1 MADDVSSLKPGSWAL
16 WTIGIVTVLA
26 RFASRR
32 LALGGWRKLQVDDYL
47 MALCAITFTGVTVC
61 SNQVGI
67 NGSNYAPDDEIAS
80 WTPHE
85 IQDAE
90 WGSKMLLALEE
101 FMLAT
106 VWLVKACLLIL
117 YGRLTLG
124 LTEAFAV
131 KVVAVYCAIGY
142 VVIQILYLGVWC
154 RPIYDYWAVPVPE
167 GHDQCKTYLHHMITV
182 TVFHVSSDLLMLL
195 IPVPMIARARLPL
208 LRKIIL
214 CIIFSLGLLV
224 VLVAILNRYYNF
236 TVSNSL
242 VFLIW
247 YNGEASTA
255 VMVANIPF
263 LWTLLRYIFSLDA
276 WGSSSRRSRNA
287 SGAHRLDDRDA
298 PSSIGGSGGKS
309 TGRRQHSALVGVDAA
324 TESMERITAHQTGG
338 TSLYRLDSK
347 PQDKTHT
354 SVRAKTS
361 SEGTETDPEMGL

>member
-1 MADDVSSLKPGSWAL
+1 
-16 WTIGIVTVLA
+16 
-26 RFASRR
+26 
-32 LALGGWRKLQVDDYL
+32 
-47 MALCAITFTGVTVC
+47 
-61 SNQVGI
+61 
-67 NGSNYAPDDEIAS
+67 
-80 WTPHE
+80 
-85 IQDAE
+85 
-90 WGSKMLLALEE
+90 
-101 FMLAT
+101 
-106 VWLVKACLLIL
+106 
-117 YGRLTLG
+117 
-124 LTEAFAV
+124 
-131 KVVAVYCAIGY
+131 
-142 VVIQILYLGVWC
+142 
-154 RPIYDYWAVPVPE
+154 
-167 GHDQCKTYLHHMITV
+167 MITV